1 MLHSTPALESI
12 GGAFSVWERNAS
24 EDRLRADRQLIR
36 EIDDFI
42 QENLENKTMSPPAAI
57 ADRNSEQFVSESD
70 QFVSEPRQESEETPP
85 PGPVSEGEGEGEGS
99 VEETPTAGPASPES
113 EMSTRFLIP
122 ARREGQLRSRRLTRL
137 RIGADPRQRLAAAD
151 GLAQDLEEE
160 SNPSRETIAIVPS
173 RDVGSE
179 SLAQA
184 AVQEAGR
191 QGSTTPSSS
200 LRGSSPG
207 RRDRERSQTE
217 TFVTSNHFNLL
228 SDDAQAQEQIFT
240 GEQQS
245 VPPASPSS
253 PELEASRPPVHVIP
267 WLPDEGGESS
277 VSSGRT
283 AMASSSSTAFSSIP
297 TDHLTGSTT
306 TSSAG
311 PGSGAG
317 GYGSFRGSSTNTGSV
332 NPAAMRQQQHHTQLS
347 SPHPSQGPSTSSAQ
361 IPTNGIGAALPST
374 ANLMNS
380 TGSLGGNT
388 GPSSGSGAMGQTGAG
403 GPGGGGLSNASSGP
417 SSVAGS
423 SAAGGPGAG
432 AGLNTYPMPPGQQ
445 MDLNFLWQQVQE
457 LSSVLA
463 HNRESTQ
470 GIIRRVGELQRRAST
485 DTQNTGPAAATAG
498 SATEN
503 GEADDSQDVAGTGL
517 SMGEVLRAINGD
529 EILGRSI
536 FR

>member
-1 MLHSTPALESI
+1 
-12 GGAFSVWERNAS
+12 
-24 EDRLRADRQLIR
+24 
-36 EIDDFI
+36 
-42 QENLENKTMSPPAAI
+42 
-57 ADRNSEQFVSESD
+57 
-70 QFVSEPRQESEETPP
+70 
-85 PGPVSEGEGEGEGS
+85 
-99 VEETPTAGPASPES
+99 
-113 EMSTRFLIP
+113 
-122 ARREGQLRSRRLTRL
+122 
-137 RIGADPRQRLAAAD
+137 
-151 GLAQDLEEE
+151 
-160 SNPSRETIAIVPS
+160 
-173 RDVGSE
+173 
-179 SLAQA
+179 
-184 AVQEAGR
+184 
-191 QGSTTPSSS
+191 
-200 LRGSSPG
+200 
-207 RRDRERSQTE
+207 
-217 TFVTSNHFNLL
+217 
-228 SDDAQAQEQIFT
+228 
-240 GEQQS
+240 
-245 VPPASPSS
+245 
-253 PELEASRPPVHVIP
+253 
-267 WLPDEGGESS
+267 
-277 VSSGRT
+277 
-283 AMASSSSTAFSSIP
+283 
-297 TDHLTGSTT
+297 
-306 TSSAG
+306 
-311 PGSGAG
+311 
-317 GYGSFRGSSTNTGSV
+317 
-332 NPAAMRQQQHHTQLS
+332 
-347 SPHPSQGPSTSSAQ
+347 
-361 IPTNGIGAALPST
+361 
-374 ANLMNS
+374 MNS